1 VRRRSE
7 ESPRTDGGALA
18 PNSALSKRVAKQSCE
33 VGTVR
38 PHTAD
43 SEPREGALTAKA
55 VKSRRKTA
63 GETRHIPQMV
73 FVVDAEGRPLAPC
86 HPARARQLLDKGA
99 ATVEE
104 THPFAIRLVKSVP
117 DGLPVEADFK
127 VDTGSK
133 HHGIALVE
141 VSSGKCLLWGQIDLR
156 TDIKERME
164 WRSICR
170 RARRNR
176 NTRYRKPR
184 FDNRKRSEGW
194 LPPSLKHRVDVL
206 VKVAKR
212 LSRYVK
218 IRRNVA
224 ETASFDIQRMMNPE
238 IEGVGYQKGP
248 LFRTDLRKYLLLKHN
263 GKCAYC
269 KKALGDGWQADHVQP
284 KSRGGSDRAFNR
296 VAACEPCNVR
306 KSNQTASEF
315 GHPEVVSLA
324 KEAYAPAAIVT
335 SIKTAVVRELSKIAL
350 VVETDGTLTSR
361 NRKAAKL
368 EKSHAAD
375 ALCALEAPKDIQIPP
390 RQILFVARSAG
401 TRQLV
406 NGVRGEHKTRLGR
419 EIKGFRQWD
428 EVIWNGSRCYV
439 KGRRKTGKFLLS
451 NVYGQNVKDGVSFK
465 KLRLIH
471 RCKTLQGT
479 YVKVCI

>member
-1 VRRRSE
+1 MRRRSE

-18 PNSALSKRVAKQSCE
+18 PNSALSKQVAKQSCV

-38 PHTAD
+38 LHTAD

-55 VKSRRKTA
+55 VKGRRKSA
-63 GETRHIPQMV
+63 GETRHIPQRV

-86 HPARARQLLDKGA
+86 HPARARELLDKGA

-104 THPFAIRLVKSVP
+104 VCPFAIRLKRAVP

-133 HHGIALVE
+133 HHGIALVKT
-141 VSSGKCLLWGQIDLR
+141 SGECLLWGQIDMR
-156 TDIKERME
+156 TDIKRRLE
-164 WRSICR
+164 WKSVCR
-170 RARRNR
+170 RSRRNR
-176 NTRYRKPR
+176 NTRYRPAR
-184 FDNRKRSEGW
+184 FNNRKRQEGW
-194 LPPSLKHRVDVL
+194 LPPSLQHRVDVL
-206 VKVAKR
+206 VKVARK

-224 ETASFDIQRMMNPE
+224 ETASFDLHRMMNPE
-238 IEGVGYQKGP
+238 VEGAGYQKGP
-248 LFRTDLRKYLLLKHN
+248 LFRTDLRKYLFLKHK

-269 KKALGDGWQADHVQP
+269 KKDLGDGWQADHVHP

-296 VAACEPCNVR
+296 VAACEPCNVK
-306 KSNQTASEF
+306 KSNQTAAEF

-324 KEAYAPAAIVT
+324 KEAYAPASIVT
-335 SIKTAVVRELSKIAL
+335 SIKTALIRELAKIAP

-375 ALCALEAPKDIQIPP
+375 ALCALEAPKEIQTPP
-390 RQILFVARSAG
+390 RQILFVARAAG
-401 TRQLV
+401 SRQLV
-406 NGVRGEHKTRLGR
+406 NGVRGEHKIRLGR
-419 EIKGFRQWD
+419 EVKGFRQWD
-428 EVIWNGSRCYV
+428 EVLWKGIKCYV
-439 KGRRKTGKFLLS
+439 KGRRTRGSFLLS
-451 NVYGQNVKDGVSFK
+451 DISGKKIKDGAGSK
-465 KLRLIH
+465 KLTLVR
-471 RCKTLQGT
+471 RCGTLQGT
-479 YVKVCI
+479 YLKACV